1 MKNANKMMSLF
12 LSVTGQNRKSSI
24 QSSNRILSLALL
36 TLLALASAVPSHA
49 QRRTMPTYV
58 PPAPQYHPAPQTQPR
73 PAPQPQPRPTQ
84 PQYTPPAQSVPQH
97 RTESTQQR
105 QPQTAP
111 HPQESPREQVHQQQ
125 DQARQQKEL
134 QKQQQKQLKD
144 QARQQNEKEKQ
155 QQKQKKDQARQQK
168 EQLKQM
174 EKQQKES
181 ARQQKELQ
189 KQEKSKKGGVS
200 APTASAKNS
209 NARSSSPSAP
219 KDPVSDAGSGKV
231 LTSSQS
237 QATIQRL
244 NSARSNMSGINHRP
258 LPSGDVTLHSNGG
271 MTVKAE
277 GGRQYGVR
285 SNGTIASYG
294 DRGRAISFDKSGK
307 ISSIHT
313 ANLDIYR
320 GTQGQRTIISR
331 RADGSKVVST
341 GRHSGYVERNVVV
354 NNKTYI
360 QRTTVVNQHV
370 YTNTFV
376 ANSHGSVVLAG
387 FVPPAF
393 FAPRFYGWAYYPW
406 AAPISFGWGWA
417 GAPWYA
423 GPNPYFVASPMY
435 PSAAFLLTDYMIGD
449 TLATA
454 YAMHNDA
461 AMDDDGGAAYTA
473 DADMPADDNSE
484 ASSGQQETIH
494 ADVTTPITQDIKSQI
509 AEEVKGEIVND
520 NVEASNPSQSSF
532 DVLPSVLRNA
542 NHVFVVSTDLDVTTT
557 DEQLCAL
564 QAGDMLQLLSPAD
577 SDATVV
583 QLRVAS
589 SKRMDCPVGIL
600 VSVSLP
606 DLQDMQNNFQAR
618 VEAGLEMLRND
629 QGRGGLPAAPSD
641 TLAASPRPAVEG
653 LAPISAADSSALARS
668 TKTAGRSDR
677 VAGCIFG
684 LLRRRSTQLAASSRM
699 LPFFSY
705 RDEFDIIV
713 YNFPGRD
720 SAKR

>member
-1 MKNANKMMSLF
+1 VKGENNQEAVMKNANKVISLF
-12 LSVTGQNRKSSI
+12 LSVTGLSRIRKSSMK
-24 QSSNRILSLALL
+24 SGRRIMSLALL
-36 TLLALASAVPSHA
+36 SMVALAPAIPSHA
-49 QRRTMPTYV
+49 QRRTATYPTPTYV
-58 PPAPQYHPAPQTQPR
+58 PPAPQYRPAPQTQSR
-73 PAPQPQPRPTQ
+73 PAPQPQPRPAQ
-84 PQYTPPAQSVPQH
+84 PQYNPPAQSAPQH

-105 QPQTAP
+105 PPQTAP
-111 HPQESPREQVHQQQ
+111 STQESTREQVHQQQ
-125 DQARQQKEL
+125 DQARQKEL

-144 QARQQNEKEKQ
+144 QTRQKKDQEKQ
-155 QQKQKKDQARQQK
+155 QQQQKKEQEKQQEKQKKDQARQQK
-168 EQLKQM
+168 EQQKEI
-174 EKQQKES
+174 EKQQKEQ
-181 ARQQKELQ
+181 ARQQKESQ
-189 KQEKSKKGGVS
+189 KQEKSKKGASS
-200 APTASAKNS
+200 AHSASGKNS
-209 NARSSSPSAP
+209 VPQSLTPSAAKGPTSSSM
-219 KDPVSDAGSGKV
+219 SGKV

-285 SNGTIASYG
+285 YNGTIASYG

-406 AAPISFGWGWA
+406 AAPISFGWGWF

-435 PSAAFLLTDYMIGD
+435 PSAAFWLTDYMIGD
-449 TLATA
+449 TLATG
-454 YAMHNDA
+454 YELDNDA
-461 AMDDDGGAAYTA
+461 ATMDHDGGAAYTA

-484 ASSGQQETIH
+484 ASSGQQATIH
-494 ADVTTPITQDIKSQI
+494 ANVTTPITPEIKSQI

-532 DVLPSVLRNA
+532 DVLPSVLSNP
-542 NHVFVVSTDLDVTTT
+542 NHVFVVSTDLDLTTT
-557 DEQLCAL
+557 DQQLCAL
-564 QAGDMLQLLSPAD
+564 QAGDMLQLLSPAA
-577 SDATVV
+577 SDASFV

-589 SKRMDCPVGIL
+589 SRRMDCPAGIL
-600 VSVSLP
+600 VTVSLP

-618 VEAGLEMLRND
+618 VEAGLGMLRND
-629 QGRGGLPAAPSD
+629 QGRGGLPAAPPD
-641 TLAASPRPAVEG
+641 TVADSPRPAVEG
-653 LAPISAADSSALARS
+653 LAPVSAAESSAVL
-668 TKTAGRSDR
+668 DQ
-677 VAGCIFG
+677 
-684 LLRRRSTQLAASSRM
+684 LRQEADQTESQAVSSA
-699 LPFFSY
+699 F
-705 RDEFDIIV
+705 
-713 YNFPGRD
+713 
-720 SAKR
+720 